1 MGMSASQARFLSLTA
16 RKNNVEFAGQQIN
29 QQRTTL
35 ANESASYYSEL
46 CNMEVPTPPSIDDY
60 TKVSYTF
67 NDGAMTNTVISL
79 LPKIDSNGKI
89 ADNSYVV
96 NYIEEWQDDYSIVPA
111 ASSLVQKDGSKFK
124 IGDTTL
130 RKIENL
136 TDSQIDA
143 LTSEQL
149 SSKLG
154 ADEYAKTLS
163 DDQKKALLKNESYY
177 LSMVQSEVG
186 DEGGFYIRY
195 VKNTTTGNYEPYFY
209 SESELKNEQKYTNK
223 NLGSI
228 PCYTLGSTTKTK
240 EVLNQS
246 CTIEQDASGRY
257 VALTLDY
264 GKTYTTEK
272 VITDWVED
280 TAAIEAWEAEKP
292 KEEDYTTLVH
302 GEPEETINENDAL
315 YRAFI
320 AASESCY
327 KGALNY
333 QPGCYRHVLSHI
345 LDLELDSANEDIP
358 DESAYM
364 SYSYYDSHY
373 TDQDFVCTQKTYKSS
388 ICPVNQ
394 NYDYVIFYED
404 LYKSAIYENHHSDE
418 MKDISDAVCDGYD
431 FDKDG
436 ENETVMVEDWGSYQ
450 NIDGMT
456 AKALEY
462 LSDEHINN
470 IENEDPD
477 LVGWIKLLSNYY
489 KDESTKEVKKKTL
502 KQKCIDILYLLDGMR
517 EPLYTPTYRYNSM
530 PNVITGVEGDSSGSY
545 AVYRNIMLPLLYSF
559 QKDMAFSAKS
569 YTEGEDEEEFDE
581 EAYNAAIEEWE
592 AKKPEPKPV
601 YGDKTIVHDNGSR
614 RFPLTTVTTTDEEAY
629 NDAMNQYTYKMNK
642 YDHKIQEINSKLE
655 IIQQQDKQLEL
666 KLKQLDTEENA
677 ISTEMEAVKK
687 VVSKNIESSFKTFNA

>member
-302 GEPEETINENDAL
+302 GEPEETINENDEL
-315 YRAFI
+315 YKKFLE
-320 AASESCY
+320 ASAPCY
-327 KGALNY
+327 NY
-333 QPGCYRHVLSHI
+333 AITGFAGCYTHVLSHI
-345 LDLELDSANEDIP
+345 VDLTLNSAKKIDWDAYIAETEYITKKEELDS
-358 DESAYM
+358 ESFEEYM
-364 SYSYYDSHY
+364 ENY
-373 TDQDFVCTQKTYKSS
+373 TKKYKSS
-388 ICPVNQ
+388 ICPADQ
-394 NYDYVIFYED
+394 KYDYIIFLYD
-404 LYKSAIYENHHSDE
+404 LHGSNINIYGYSDD
-418 MKDISDAVCDGYD
+418 MKPISDAVCDGYD
-431 FDKDG
+431 FDGDG
-436 ENETVMVEDWGSYQ
+436 KNETVMVADWKSYEKIRPSISNQ
-450 NIDGMT
+450 MLD
-456 AKALEY
+456 L
-462 LSDEHINN
+462 LSDKFINGN
-470 IENEDPD
+470 PTDAQ
-477 LVGWIKLLSNYY
+477 KLLSNYY
-489 KDESTKEVKKKTL
+489 KDESGEIKKKTL
-502 KQKCIDILYLLDGMR
+502 KQKCIDILYLLRID
-517 EPLYTPTYRYNSM
+517 ENSTQYRYSEYGLDYEDE
-530 PNVITGVEGDSSGSY
+530 V
-545 AVYRNIMLPLLYSF
+545 LPLLYSF
-559 QKDMAFSAKS
+559 TEDMKFLTKTI
-569 YTEGEDEEEFDE
+569 TEGEDEEVFDE
-581 EAYNAAIEEWE
+581 DKYNAAIEEWE
-592 AKKPEPKPV
+592 AKKPASKPV